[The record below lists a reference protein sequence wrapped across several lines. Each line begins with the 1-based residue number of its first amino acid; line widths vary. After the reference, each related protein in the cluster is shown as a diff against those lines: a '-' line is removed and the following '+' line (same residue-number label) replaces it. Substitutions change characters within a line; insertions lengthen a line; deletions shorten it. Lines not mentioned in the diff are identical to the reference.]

1 MTTEQIILSK
11 LQSLTPNSQQQV
23 LNLIESLSTNLSS
36 QSEIV
41 DRSTTFS
48 PVDTSS
54 ADWQKAMKQISENQ
68 PQSLGELLR
77 SWEDEGTPEEQK
89 ETWEFLHQ
97 ALDEDRIS
105 NRHLFL

>member
-1 MTTEQIILSK
+1 MTTEQIILSR
-11 LQSLTPNSQQQV
+11 LQGLAPDSQQQV
-23 LNLIESLSTNLSS
+23 LNLIESLSSNLPS

-48 PVDTSS
+48 PIDTSS

-77 SWEDEGTPEEQK
+77 SWEDEGTLEEQR

-97 ALDEDRIS
+97 ALDQDRIS
-105 NRHLFL
+105 NRPLFS

>member
-41 DRSTTFS
+41 DRFTIFI
-48 PVDTSS
+48 PVDSSS
-54 ADWQKAMKQISENQ
+54 ADWEKAMKQISENQ
-68 PQSLGELLR
+68 PQSLGELLQ
-77 SWEDEGTPEEQK
+77 SWEDEETPEEHRK
-89 ETWEFLHQ
+89 TWEFLHQ
-97 ALDEDRIS
+97 ALDKDRIS
-105 NRHLFL
+105 NRHLFP